1 MEQNNF
7 NKLDDFRDLRY
18 FFEIVGDLNASLVTA
33 SLDKDIN
40 QVVSYL
46 REYIVECSSYMK
58 TPSESIVILEQKY
71 EELLKFGLN
80 KKNSELTNIQIT
92 KKNELLDKFMLYQR
106 QLRIEI
112 NTNLAQS
119 GLRPRAKKITE
130 EKVEDRFKG
139 VIG

>member
-33 SLDKDIN
+33 SLDKDVN

-58 TPSESIVILEQKY
+58 NPSKSITKLEEYY
-71 EELLKFGLN
+71 EKLLQAGLN
-80 KKNSELTNIQIT
+80 KKNTDLNNAQIIE
-92 KKNELLDKFMLYQR
+92 KNKLLDEFMLYQR